1 MIKKYAYFFFKTQNL
16 GNLSS
21 EKLVISSFKATG
33 DNQSTVINTILRALI
48 LLLKINFSLIIS
60 PLCDMELVIGY
71 LVDNVGHQRV
81 GGGEMVDF
89 DKQASGPLS
98 FLVQWVITQSTV
110 VFLSSKMALTSDD
123 KFFLYSI
130 IFLENYLFLQEHF

>member
-1 MIKKYAYFFFKTQNL
+1 
-16 GNLSS
+16 
-21 EKLVISSFKATG
+21 
-33 DNQSTVINTILRALI
+33 
-48 LLLKINFSLIIS
+48 
-60 PLCDMELVIGY
+60 MELVIGY

>member
-1 MIKKYAYFFFKTQNL
+1 
-16 GNLSS
+16 
-21 EKLVISSFKATG
+21 
-33 DNQSTVINTILRALI
+33 
-48 LLLKINFSLIIS
+48 
-60 PLCDMELVIGY
+60 
-71 LVDNVGHQRV
+71 
-81 GGGEMVDF
+81 MVDF